1 MLAVAAPEEAGQTRE
16 AVSLPHGDPEP
27 LRYLRLGRCSCR
39 PSVPGIQFDRTF
51 SRPSKSYILDRRNT
65 YGESPHGARKSIPG
79 GKAGTHRAEQH
90 QVRQALHQ
98 AERADPGDAGATEV
112 AETAIASAKLQRLS
126 GFKKVPDAPLGVVVA
141 RKQGR
146 RVADH
151 KANGRFVNAGRL
163 Q

>member
-1 MLAVAAPEEAGQTRE
+1 MARARAFRVGKPGLIAPSNTRC
-16 AVSLPHGDPEP
+16 AKRS
-27 LRYLRLGRCSCR
+27 
-39 PSVPGIQFDRTF
+39 
-51 SRPSKSYILDRRNT
+51 
-65 YGESPHGARKSIPG
+65 
-79 GKAGTHRAEQH
+79 
-90 QVRQALHQ
+90 HQ